1 MILNLP
7 FKKWFYFTEKPVDIR
22 LDLGV
27 LEETCKAFGI
37 DFWQIDEKIKENDF
51 DFSVELLYQGYIKGC
66 EKKYRRP
73 QFNKIHASI
82 WYQYMNVTEKMK
94 YAGMMRD
101 LFGSVVKAY
110 KPKDKKKA
118 K

>member
-7 FKKWFYFTEKPVDIR
+7 FKKWFYFTEKPIDIR

-27 LEETCKAFGI
+27 LEDTCKVFSI
-37 DFWQIDEKIKENDF
+37 DFWQIDSARINEF
-51 DFSVELLYQGYIKGC
+51 DFSVELLYQGYLDGC
-66 EKKYRRP
+66 KEKFKRP
-73 QFNKIHASI
+73 VYNKIHAGI
-82 WYQYMNVTEKMK
+82 WYEYMSVKEKEK

-101 LFGSVVKAY
+101 LIGSVVKAY
-110 KPKDKKKA
+110 KPVSKKKV